1 MGKIIAKTA
10 LITFLAII
18 VLIGAV
24 GGMFIWLAPETVAK
38 SCESLGFDSLSLK
51 MYERTYK
58 KDKTI
63 NNLHR
68 VVDKSILFGGDE
80 TLLKYYP
87 EFESHKDYEKFI
99 QALDEANY
107 DENAKVIVNLKLS
120 NEGNRLKT
128 RYVSALAKD
137 DFEKAFTYAA
147 NDLFG
152 INVLEDDF
160 HYCIVGLAKYLN
172 RANAELFGDVE
183 KGQGGKPVG
192 EIIYERYVE
201 LKTLY
206 DNSTFESN
214 YEAAVMSSR
223 LIDMLQFML
232 LIDSTTDAYAYNKVA
247 LTNDLEAIFADYKEY
262 IA

>member
-183 KGQGGKPVG
+183 NPDDDTSWVNDDDLFGNNIDV
-192 EIIYERYVE
+192 IIADDPNKEVEENDYVE
-201 LKTLY
+201 GSFSQWL
-206 DNSTFESN
+206 DQQN
-214 YEAAVMSSR
+214 
-223 LIDMLQFML
+223 Q
-232 LIDSTTDAYAYNKVA
+232 
-247 LTNDLEAIFADYKEY
+247 
-262 IA
+262 

>member
-10 LITFLAII
+10 LITFLVII
-18 VLIGAV
+18 MLIGAV

-68 VVDKSILFGGDE
+68 VVNKSILFGDDK
-80 TLLKYYP
+80 TLIKYYP
-87 EFESHKDYEKFI
+87 EFESHEDYDKFI
-99 QALDEANY
+99 KALDEANY
-107 DENAKVIVNLKLS
+107 DEKAKVIVNLKLS

-137 DFEKAFTYAA
+137 DFDKAFTYAA
-147 NDLFG
+147 NDLFST
-152 INVLEDDF
+152 NVLEDNF
-160 HYCIVGLAKYLN
+160 HYCIVGLAKYITQS
-172 RANAELFGDVE
+172 NAELFGDVE
-183 KGQGGKPVG
+183 KGQGGISVG
-192 EIIYERYVE
+192 EIIYERYTE
-201 LKTLY
+201 LKTFY

-214 YEAAVMSSR
+214 YKAAVMSSK
-223 LIDMLQFML
+223 LIDMVQFML
-232 LIDSTTDAYAYNKVA
+232 LIESKTDACAYDRVA